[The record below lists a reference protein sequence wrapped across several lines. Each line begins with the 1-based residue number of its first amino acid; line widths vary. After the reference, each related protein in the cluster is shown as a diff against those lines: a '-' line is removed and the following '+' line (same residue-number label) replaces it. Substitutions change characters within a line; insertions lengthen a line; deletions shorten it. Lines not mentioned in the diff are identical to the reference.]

1 MFYLEGRTLSSFEPA
16 QQSRYQFFTSQKNK
30 LSSQNSVA
38 SPPSFHIMNH
48 SGKAECFEHGN
59 HVPIRHKTEHVVI
72 HKTKAKEFQ
81 FYTLLTSS
89 SQNSRN
95 FRRRSLARR
104 SSTAISCGICF
115 IMRKSSFF
123 LPSQPSQ
130 MDGAKITCFIQFWNK
145 QTDGE
150 HQRALL
156 PSETR
161 NFNFACLHAG
171 ADWALSFLTSIFFAH
186 HSQLFM
192 CRSLLG
198 KFLFLWKLSHLGEEV
213 GSNNVW
219 FVTWGTFGVYRNTS
233 CHLLWRISFV
243 LNSPILEIKN
253 PIRNVSETVFLLK
266 IRPELFSD
274 RTFFF
279 RG

>member
-171 ADWALSFLTSIFFAH
+171 ADWA
-186 HSQLFM
+186 
-192 CRSLLG
+192 SLLSDEYLFRPSFPIVYVQ
-198 KFLFLWKLSHLGEEV
+198 KFARKVSFPVETFASRRRSWKQQCLICHLGNIWGLPEHILPP
-213 GSNNVW
+213 SLKNFICAKLPN
-219 FVTWGTFGVYRNTS
+219 FVQ
-233 CHLLWRISFV
+233 
-243 LNSPILEIKN
+243 
-253 PIRNVSETVFLLK
+253 
-266 IRPELFSD
+266 
-274 RTFFF
+274 
-279 RG
+279 